1 MTGREQGGGR
11 SLNTVLMTALMLIIA
26 VVLGFVLLLVVPR
39 VSAMLRQSAVNRT
52 KETVLQGVSS
62 VEIYVDSMLR
72 ALHYATG
79 LLPPDTRQ
87 QDTDWQEQLAFLK
100 SSRSDLA
107 SLSFF
112 LEDGHLSYSTDGA
125 LRVQPEEIR
134 QAEWFRSAARW
145 EGTVSHFS
153 LPHVQH
159 LFENQRRYVISIS
172 RGVPYTQDGQ
182 QKMGVLLM
190 DVDYLAFSQVANGIS
205 LGGSGYVYLMDTH
218 GALVTHPQLPLVYSG
233 LYEENRAAVLAGTV
247 GIARDDLRGRER
259 TLITATVGQ
268 TRWRLVGVAYADEIL
283 TLQSAFVRT
292 FTVVLIAAILLSLGA
307 AGLMAYAVTRPIR
320 SLEERMRLVEAGDL
334 NVTIDETGFR
344 EIRRVSGAFN
354 HMLWRIRLLMRQ
366 IVVEQ
371 ETKRLHELN
380 ALQAQINPHFLYN
393 TLDSII
399 WMEERGRSKQA
410 IVMVSALARLFRI
423 SISRGRSHIL
433 VHEELEHVRNYLI
446 IQQMRF
452 KDRFVYSIDCEE
464 QVRNLR
470 TIKLIVQ
477 PLVENAINHA
487 MDELADERLMIAVR
501 AWQEND
507 LLCFEVKDDGVGIP
521 PEKQAAL
528 LTSPAGSSGIGLK
541 NVHERIQLTYGQ
553 QYGLTIQS
561 QEDMGTTVT
570 IRLPAHQEVTS

>member
-1 MTGREQGGGR
+1 MTRQEGGGR
-11 SLNTVLMTALMLIIA
+11 SLNTVLMAALMLIIA
-26 VVLGFVLLLVVPR
+26 VVLAFVLLLVVPR
-39 VSAMLRQSAVNRT
+39 VSGMLRQSAVDRT

-62 VEIYVDSMLR
+62 VEIYVNSMLR

-79 LLPPDTRQ
+79 LLPQDPDQ
-87 QDTDWQEQLAFLK
+87 PDKAWQDELNFMR
-100 SSRSDLA
+100 SSRTDVV

-112 LEDGHLSYSTDGA
+112 LEDGQLSYSTDGA
-125 LRVQPEEIR
+125 LRVPPRDVR
-134 QAEWFRSAARW
+134 QAQWFQNAARW
-145 EGTVSHFS
+145 EGTVSYFS
-153 LPHVQH
+153 LPHVQQ

-182 QKMGVLLM
+182 QRMGVLLM
-190 DVDYLAFSQVANGIS
+190 DVDYLAFSQVANGIA
-205 LGGSGYVYLMDTH
+205 LGGSGYVYLMDEQ
-218 GALVTHPQLPLVYSG
+218 GALVTHPQLPLIYSG
-233 LYEENRAAVLAGTV
+233 LYTEDRAAVLQHTV
-247 GIARDDLRGRER
+247 GTARDDYHGRER
-259 TLITATVGQ
+259 TLIAATVGQ

-354 HMLWRIRLLMRQ
+354 HMLWRIRLLMQQ
-366 IVVEQ
+366 IVIEQ

-399 WMEERGRSKQA
+399 WMEERGRSQQA
-410 IVMVSALARLFRI
+410 ITMVSALARLFRI

-452 KDRFVYSIDCEE
+452 KDRFVYTIDCQEE
-464 QVRNLR
+464 ARNLR

-487 MDELADERLMIAVR
+487 MDELAEEHLVISVR
-501 AWQEND
+501 AWVEDD

-521 PEKQAAL
+521 PERQAAL

-561 QEDMGTTVT
+561 QEDAGTTVT
-570 IRLPAHQEVTS
+570 IRLPAHQEVQA

>member
-1 MTGREQGGGR
+1 MTRQEGGGR
-11 SLNTVLMTALMLIIA
+11 SLNTVLMAALMLIIA
-26 VVLGFVLLLVVPR
+26 VVLAFVLLLVVPR
-39 VSAMLRQSAVNRT
+39 VSGMLRQSAVDRT

-62 VEIYVDSMLR
+62 VEIYVNSMLR

-79 LLPPDTRQ
+79 LLPQDPDQ
-87 QDTDWQEQLAFLK
+87 PDKAWQDELNFMR
-100 SSRSDLA
+100 SSRTDVV

-112 LEDGHLSYSTDGA
+112 LEDGQLSYSTDGA
-125 LRVQPEEIR
+125 LRVPPRDVR
-134 QAEWFRSAARW
+134 QAQWFQNAARW
-145 EGTVSHFS
+145 EGTVSYFS
-153 LPHVQH
+153 LPHVQQ

-182 QKMGVLLM
+182 QRMGVLLM
-190 DVDYLAFSQVANGIS
+190 DVDYLAFSQVANGIA
-205 LGGSGYVYLMDTH
+205 LGGSGYVYLMDEQ
-218 GALVTHPQLPLVYSG
+218 GALVTHPQLPLIYSG
-233 LYEENRAAVLAGTV
+233 LYTEDRAAVLQHTV
-247 GIARDDLRGRER
+247 GTARDDYHGRER
-259 TLITATVGQ
+259 TLIAATVGQ

-292 FTVVLIAAILLSLGA
+292 FTVVLVAAILLSLGA
-307 AGLMAYAVTRPIR
+307 AGLMAFAVTRPIR
-320 SLEERMRLVEAGDL
+320 SLEDRMRLVEAGDL

-354 HMLWRIRLLMRQ
+354 HMLWRIRLLMQQ
-366 IVVEQ
+366 IVIEQ

-399 WMEERGRSKQA
+399 WMEERGRSQQA
-410 IVMVSALARLFRI
+410 ITMVSALARLFRI

-452 KDRFVYSIDCEE
+452 KDRFVYTIDCQEE
-464 QVRNLR
+464 ARNLR

-487 MDELADERLMIAVR
+487 MDELAEEHLVISVR
-501 AWQEND
+501 AWVEDD

-521 PEKQAAL
+521 PERQAAL

-561 QEDMGTTVT
+561 QEDAGTTVT
-570 IRLPAHQEVTS
+570 IRLPAHQEVQA